1 LTVQIEANQSW
12 AVMESKFVGCML
24 GCALGDALGSRYEG
38 LSIDDITSVDMG
50 FVGRWTDDTHMMIGV
65 AESLIECRGFNGEH
79 MVWTFIRNW
88 QREPWR
94 GYGPGPPRV
103 FRMILSGVPW
113 FEAAKRLY
121 GGSGSLGNG
130 GAMRVAPIALL
141 YYDDYEKLREVAY
154 RSAMLTHA
162 HELGMEGAVVQAYAI
177 VLALRANASF
187 SPRDY
192 LEEVARFSKSDV
204 YRNKLKKAIELLDE
218 GDQKIVV
225 RELGN
230 GVEAPNSVPTA
241 IYCFAKN
248 YYSYVKTVL
257 YAVTLGGD
265 ADTIAAMAG
274 AIAGAYHGE
283 EGLPREWVERL
294 EKAEYIKKLARE
306 LWTLRRSLKVS

>member
-1 LTVQIEANQSW
+1 
-12 AVMESKFVGCML
+12 MESKFVGCLL

-38 LSIDDITSVDMG
+38 LFTDDITSVDVE

-65 AESLIECRGFNGEH
+65 AESLIECRGFNGER

-94 GYGPGPPRV
+94 GYGPGPPKV

-113 FEAAKRLY
+113 YEAARRLY

-141 YYDDYEKLREVAY
+141 YYDDYEGLREVAY
-154 RSAMLTHA
+154 KSAALTHT
-162 HELGMEGAVVQAYAI
+162 HELGMEGAAVQAYAI
-177 VLALRANASF
+177 ALALRTSGPL

-192 LEEVARFSKSDV
+192 LEEVARFSKSAV
-204 YRNKLKKAIELLDE
+204 YRGKLKKAIELLDE
-218 GDQKIVV
+218 SDRRVV
-225 RELGN
+225 IRELGN

-248 YYSYVKTVL
+248 YDSYLRSVL
-257 YAVTLGGD
+257 YAASLGGD

-283 EGLPREWVERL
+283 EGLPQEWVRRL
-294 EKAEYIKKLARE
+294 ERAEYIKELAKKL
-306 LWTLRRSLKVS
+306 WGLRRSLKAP

>member
-1 LTVQIEANQSW
+1 
-12 AVMESKFVGCML
+12 MESKFVGCML
-24 GCALGDALGSRYEG
+24 GCALGDALGSKYEG
-38 LSIDDITSVDMG
+38 LFIDNDSIASVGMEL
-50 FVGRWTDDTHMMIGV
+50 VGRWTDDTHMMIGV

-79 MVWTFIRNW
+79 MAWTFIRNW

-113 FEAAKRLY
+113 LEAAKRLY

-162 HELGMEGAVVQAYAI
+162 HELGMEGAAVQAYAI
-177 VLALRANASF
+177 ALALRASASF

-192 LEEVARFSKSDV
+192 LEEVACFSRSDV
-204 YRNKLKKAIELLDE
+204 YRNKLKKAIGLLDE
-218 GDQKIVV
+218 GDQKTVA

-283 EGLPREWVERL
+283 ERLPREWVKRL
-294 EKAEYIKKLARE
+294 EKAEYIKRLARE
-306 LWTLRRSLKVS
+306 LWIFKRSLKVS